1 MEKREKEGTKKYK
14 LYMVVLGVIG
24 CVIACFL
31 PYRALVN
38 VLYGINGY
46 LGFALVAFMLVYDI
60 RTGMSKKLVK
70 AEEEEDSKQAIK

>member
-1 MEKREKEGTKKYK
+1 VEKREKEGTKKYK
-14 LYMVVLGVIG
+14 LYTVVLGVIG

-46 LGFALVAFMLVYDI
+46 LGFALVAFMLIYDT
-60 RTGMSKKLVK
+60 RTGMSKNW
-70 AEEEEDSKQAIK
+70 